1 MIPRKLAELL
11 SFLEQSRNHWHTTW
25 LTMLI
30 YLARLNWEDLS
41 AEWHAQRS
49 WYLMIFL
56 CAELAPSK
64 LNNWYKILYSKF
76 LISAKRS
83 NTWKILN
90 MQITDTNEMLSNQTF
105 WLD

>member
-1 MIPRKLAELL
+1 
-11 SFLEQSRNHWHTTW
+11 
-25 LTMLI
+25 
-30 YLARLNWEDLS
+30 
-41 AEWHAQRS
+41 
-49 WYLMIFL
+49 MIFL

-90 MQITDTNEMLSNQTF
+90 MQITDTNELLSNQTF